1 MARPFAP
8 LPKSIFSGWLDR
20 QSCPPCILR
29 LGSSVLIL
37 LAILALI
44 VARGAC
50 QTVSAI
56 GPVRDIDGHQLNLFG
71 QGTKAAVL
79 FFITNDCPITN
90 SYMPE
95 INRIVASYEA
105 REIAFYAVYTDPT
118 VSLAAI
124 RKHARAYGLRMRLVP
139 DTKHELVHS
148 VGATVTPEVAVM
160 ERGGKVVYLGRI
172 DDLYV
177 DLGKRRAAPTRRY
190 LRDALDAV
198 LNGKPVAVAK
208 IDPVGCFIYPN

>member
-1 MARPFAP
+1 
-8 LPKSIFSGWLDR
+8 
-20 QSCPPCILR
+20 
-29 LGSSVLIL
+29 
-37 LAILALI
+37 
-44 VARGAC
+44 
-50 QTVSAI
+50 
-56 GPVRDIDGHQLNLFG
+56 
-71 QGTKAAVL
+71 
-79 FFITNDCPITN
+79 
-90 SYMPE
+90 
-95 INRIVASYEA
+95 
-105 REIAFYAVYTDPT
+105 
-118 VSLAAI
+118 
-124 RKHARAYGLRMRLVP
+124 
-139 DTKHELVHS
+139 